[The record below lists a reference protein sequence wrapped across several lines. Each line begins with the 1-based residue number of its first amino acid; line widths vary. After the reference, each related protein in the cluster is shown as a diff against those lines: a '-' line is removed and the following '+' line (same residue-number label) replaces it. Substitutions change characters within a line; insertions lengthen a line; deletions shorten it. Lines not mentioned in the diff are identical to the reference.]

1 MSESEQRAEISEM
14 ILERKRFIESEISII
29 ADVQC
34 DPGDHIAYIRTGV
47 RLGVKITIEKQ
58 DHIKLYKSL
67 TEKYRKELAVINKY
81 IKRIELIALE
91 CKDELNMHREVI

>member
-1 MSESEQRAEISEM
+1 MSELDQSAEISEM
-14 ILERKRFIESEISII
+14 ILERKRFIEDEISII
-29 ADVQC
+29 TDVQY
-34 DPGDHIAYIRTGV
+34 DPYDHIAYIQTGV
-47 RLGVKITIEKQ
+47 GLGVQITIEKQ